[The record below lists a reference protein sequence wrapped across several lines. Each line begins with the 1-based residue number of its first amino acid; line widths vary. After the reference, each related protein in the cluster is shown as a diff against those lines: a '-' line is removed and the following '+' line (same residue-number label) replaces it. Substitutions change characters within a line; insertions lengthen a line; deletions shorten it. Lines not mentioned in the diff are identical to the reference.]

1 MVWGSHNTNE
11 SRGHMENELFCEL
24 FNDNFLQ
31 QYITGSTHLGGNKL
45 DLLLCNQP
53 ELIRDIRTLD
63 HCDFPSD
70 HFPVEF
76 SITQTFSRAHRI
88 RLNVYDFNHGRFKNF
103 GRSYREHRLK
113 WISQKILTS
122 VRCNGKVIFKQPLI
136 NLSLLRRYN
145 Q

>member
-1 MVWGSHNTNE
+1 MPSLHELNDSLQSKSENDGVVVVRDFNLPGVTWSEDHTTPMS
-11 SRGHMENELFCEL
+11 SREHMENELFCEL

-53 ELIRDIRTLD
+53 ELILDIRTMD

-76 SITQTFSRAHRI
+76 SITQTFSRARRI
-88 RLNVYDFNHGRFKNF
+88 RLNVYDFNHGRF
-103 GRSYREHRLK
+103 
-113 WISQKILTS
+113 
-122 VRCNGKVIFKQPLI
+122 
-136 NLSLLRRYN
+136 
-145 Q
+145 